1 MESIP
6 DTKLSLVFVSPAT
19 RRLKNPCFFS
29 VSEFSSDSFSLD
41 SVSEFCSDVSSVGS
55 VSELSSDVSSIG
67 SASEL
72 SSDVSSIGSASEL
85 SFASSSI
92 DSASSVTS
100 SVTASGVC
108 SSFSFD
114 LLKPHFILF
123 PPLIKFFFYQIDGY
137 QRGDS
142 LFLHGNTIESVCC
155 CHRSPSMCNNDKLRV
170 FRQFM

>member
-1 MESIP
+1 MEENPLKMESIP

-67 SASEL
+67 SASK
-72 SSDVSSIGSASEL
+72 L

-100 SVTASGVC
+100 SATASGVC

-114 LLKPHFILF
+114 ILKPHFILF

-155 CHRSPSMCNNDKLRV
+155 CHRSPSMRNDDKLCIL
-170 FRQFM
+170 RQFM